1 MKGEQRGR
9 PGRTTWQG
17 GKGQTFSGD
26 QDFYFCQEGV
36 RREMKIS
43 KVLLVLGVCLA
54 VVASS
59 AFAADKKPV
68 VIGLQGPITG
78 PWAYEG
84 QMAKQSCE
92 IAAALINQKGGILD
106 GRMVEIRVVDDAG
119 EPKTGAL
126 AAQKLVGQKD
136 VVASVSTYGS
146 SVCET
151 ASTIYE
157 KFKKVNIGYGVTAVR
172 LTQRDFKYFF
182 RTCGRD
188 DSQGQFFA
196 DTVPARFNA
205 RRIAIMHD
213 NTAFGKGLAEDTK
226 KALDAMVQAGKVEIV
241 YFDAITPGEKDF
253 RVSLT
258 QLRETKPDAWYFTG
272 YYAEAALLVT
282 QAREIG
288 ITCPFI
294 GGNAA
299 INDEFV
305 KIAGLDLAKGCYMT
319 NEPLP
324 ADLPYPQAK
333 EFLKAYKDKY
343 GEIPSSPWP
352 IYAADAVNI
361 IAYAVDKTK
370 SMNSDVLADYLRDKV
385 DGVPGITGPIGFTAQ
400 GDREG
405 VPFYLYVVDD
415 QGHIVVSK

>member
-1 MKGEQRGR
+1 MKMLRYGILLG
-9 PGRTTWQG
+9 
-17 GKGQTFSGD
+17 
-26 QDFYFCQEGV
+26 
-36 RREMKIS
+36 
-43 KVLLVLGVCLA
+43 VLLLVFSFGN
-54 VVASS
+54 
-59 AFAADKKPV
+59 AFAAKDSV

-78 PWAYEG
+78 SWAYEG

-92 IAAALINQKGGILD
+92 IAAELINKKGGIL
-106 GRMVEIRVVDDAG
+106 GGKKIELRVVDDAG

-146 SVCET
+146 SVCEP
-151 ASTIYE
+151 ASNIYE

-188 DSQGQFFA
+188 DSQGKFFA
-196 DTVPARFNA
+196 EAVPKKFNA
-205 RRIAIMHD
+205 KSIAIMHD

-226 KALDAMVQAGKVEIV
+226 RALQPSIDAGAVKIV
-241 YFDAITPGEKDF
+241 YYDAITPGEKDF
-253 RVSLT
+253 RVPLT
-258 QLRETKPDAWYFTG
+258 NLREAKPEVWYFTG

-282 QAREIG
+282 QARDIG
-288 ITCPFI
+288 VTCPFV

-305 KIAGLDLAKGCYMT
+305 KIAGIDLAKDCYMT

-324 ADLPYPQAK
+324 ADLPYPEAK
-333 EFLKAYKDKY
+333 EFLDAYKAKF

-352 IYAADAVNI
+352 IYAADALNI
-361 IAYAVDKTK
+361 IAYAIDKSGSTD
-370 SMNSDVLADYLRDKV
+370 STALAEYLRNDV
-385 DGVPGITGPIGFTAQ
+385 NGVPGITGPIGFTEQ

-405 VPFYLYVVDD
+405 VPFYLYVVDEK
-415 QGHIVVSK
+415 GNIVVSE

>member
-1 MKGEQRGR
+1 MK
-9 PGRTTWQG
+9 
-17 GKGQTFSGD
+17 F
-26 QDFYFCQEGV
+26 
-36 RREMKIS
+36 MKY
-43 KVLLVLGVCLA
+43 VLM
-54 VVASS
+54 AS
-59 AFAADKKPV
+59 ALLFMAAPALMAADKEPV

-78 PWAYEG
+78 AWAYEG

-92 IAAALINQKGGILD
+92 IAADLINKKGGILG
-106 GRMVEIRVVDDAG
+106 GRKVVIKVEDDAG

-146 SVCET
+146 SVCEP
-151 ASTIYE
+151 ASNIYE

-172 LTQRDFKYFF
+172 LTERNFKYFF

-188 DSQGQFFA
+188 DSQGKFFA
-196 DTVPARFNA
+196 DAVPSKFKAK
-205 RRIAIMHD
+205 RIAIMHD

-226 KALDAMVQAGKVEIV
+226 KALDPMIKAKKVELV
-241 YFDAITPGEKDF
+241 YFDAITPGEKDYK
-253 RVSLT
+253 VSLT
-258 QLRETKPDAWYFTG
+258 NLRESKPDVWYFTG

-282 QAREIG
+282 QARDIG
-288 ITCPFI
+288 VKCPFV

-305 KIAGLDLAKGCYMT
+305 KIAGLKVAKGCYMT

-324 ADLPYPQAK
+324 GDLPYKEAK
-333 EFLKAYKDKY
+333 EFLAAYKAKY
-343 GEIPSSPWP
+343 GDIPSSPWP

-370 SMNSDVLADYLRDKV
+370 STDSDKLASYLRDKV
-385 DGVPGITGPIGFTAQ
+385 NGVPGITGPIGFTAQ

-405 VPFYLYVVDD
+405 VPFYLYVVNDA
-415 QGHIVVSK
+415 GKIVISK

>member
-1 MKGEQRGR
+1 MAKKSFLTASYRRAELTVVTSQQKRKSQTTKKGV
-9 PGRTTWQG
+9 
-17 GKGQTFSGD
+17 GK
-26 QDFYFCQEGV
+26 
-36 RREMKIS
+36 MKIT
-43 KVLLVLGVCLA
+43 KYVVMVGILLCVFMPFNA
-54 VVASS
+54 M
-59 AFAADKKPV
+59 AAKPV

-92 IAAALINQKGGILD
+92 IAAQLINQKGGILG
-106 GRMVEIRVVDDAG
+106 GRMIEVRVVDDAG

-146 SVCET
+146 SVCEP
-151 ASTIYE
+151 ASNIYE

-172 LTQRDFKYFF
+172 LTQRNFKFFF

-188 DSQGQFFA
+188 DSQGKFFTDA
-196 DTVPARFNA
+196 VPAKFGA
-205 RRIAIMHD
+205 KKIAIMHD

-226 KALDAMVQAGKVEIV
+226 RALKPMVDAGKVQIV
-241 YFDAITPGEKDF
+241 YYDAITPGEKDF
-253 RVSLT
+253 HVPLT
-258 QLRETKPDAWYFTG
+258 NLRETKPDVWYFTG
-272 YYAEAALLVT
+272 YYAEAALLIS
-282 QAREIG
+282 QARDIG
-288 ITCPFI
+288 ITCPFV

-305 KIAGLDLAKGCYMT
+305 KIAGLNIAKGCYMT

-324 ADLPYPQAK
+324 GDLPYPEAK

-352 IYAADAVNI
+352 IYAADALNI
-361 IAYAVDKTK
+361 IAYAVDKTGSTK
-370 SMNSDVLADYLRDKV
+370 SSVLADYLRNKV
-385 DGVPGITGPIGFTAQ
+385 NGVPGITGPIGFTEQ

-405 VPFYLYVVDD
+405 VPFYLYVVNDK
-415 QGHIVVSK
+415 GKIVISQ